1 MLSLATR
8 LRRVAGKLA
17 RCLATCVFATAGMML
32 GAIAGVIAGF
42 VSEDGLLQGTLIGAI
57 SGAFI
62 AMEVVDSLAKIW
74 CYEEYSIATRA
85 HLMLLV
91 FWNLVIDRLT
101 VRTSVFPTLTTVLD
115 SQLNAVPSR
124 HRRAEVSGD
133 LTGRSYPVV
142 MGMRLAA
149 VDQLPVIKLTAAQ
162 TDATGACPIC
172 LHVRRRRR
180 STINTP
186 PSSMNKCTIR
196 DASFTVYSELF
207 CFSFFSPFC
216 RRISRPARLPGDC
229 RRVATS
235 SIWGASTTGCCG
247 MPYAQCAVVLST
259 KCRCT

>member
-1 MLSLATR
+1 MRASRNDARRHCWRHRR
-8 LRRVAGKLA
+8 LRQRGRVAPGDADRGHLRSFHRHGGRRLA
-17 RCLATCVFATAGMML
+17 RQDLVL
-32 GAIAGVIAGF
+32 RGVLHRHSSSPHA
-42 VSEDGLLQGTLIGAI
+42 Q
-57 SGAFI
+57 
-62 AMEVVDSLAKIW
+62 
-74 CYEEYSIATRA
+74 
-85 HLMLLV
+85 LLV

>member
-85 HLMLLV
+85 HLML
-91 FWNLVIDRLT
+91 
-101 VRTSVFPTLTTVLD
+101 
-115 SQLNAVPSR
+115 NAVPSR

-172 LHVRRRRR
+172 LHDFKAGEIARRLPACCH
-180 STINTP
+180 IFHLGCIDNWLLWHALCP
-186 PSSMNKCTIR
+186 M
-196 DASFTVYSELF
+196 
-207 CFSFFSPFC
+207 C
-216 RRISRPARLPGDC
+216 RRP
-229 RRVATS
+229 VN
-235 SIWGASTTGCCG
+235 
-247 MPYAQCAVVLST
+247 
-259 KCRCT
+259 

>member
-17 RCLATCVFATAGMML
+17 RCLATCVFATGNSVQAGMML

-85 HLMLLV
+85 RLMLLV

-162 TDATGACPIC
+162 TDTTGACPIC
-172 LHVRRRRR
+172 LHDFKAGEIARRLPACCH
-180 STINTP
+180 IFHLGCIDNWLLWHALCP
-186 PSSMNKCTIR
+186 M
-196 DASFTVYSELF
+196 
-207 CFSFFSPFC
+207 C
-216 RRISRPARLPGDC
+216 RRP
-229 RRVATS
+229 VN
-235 SIWGASTTGCCG
+235 
-247 MPYAQCAVVLST
+247 
-259 KCRCT
+259 